1 MKKEYLYTPGPV
13 TVPPEVL
20 LKLAEP
26 IYHHRSKRFQS
37 VFAAVN
43 EKLHPVFKTK
53 NDILTFTSSGTGA
66 MEASMVNFLSA
77 GDKVL
82 CINGGKFGERWGK
95 IAKAYGVQFEEMK
108 IEWGTA
114 PDPRAIAA
122 QLKQDPSIKAV
133 YTELVE
139 TSTGTV
145 YDIAAIGAVV
155 AATEAIL
162 VVDAVSGLG
171 ADEMRTD
178 EWKVDVCVA
187 GSQKALMIPPGLS
200 FMSVSE
206 KAWKLAASSKL
217 PKFYFNA
224 TAARA
229 SLAKNDTPFTPAH
242 TLIGALETS
251 LDMIL
256 GEGIDA
262 VLARHARLATAV
274 RAGVQ
279 ALGLALY
286 SKRPA
291 NALTAITVPDG
302 VDAGKIISALKED
315 GIFVAEG
322 QDAAKGRIFRVA
334 MMGYAV
340 DADVVNALAGIER
353 AMKKLGLPFAPGAGV
368 AAAQRSLLGA

>member
-13 TVPPEVL
+13 SVPPEVL

-26 IYHHRSKRFQS
+26 IYHHRSKRFQNM
-37 VFAAVN
+37 FAAVN
-43 EKLHPVFKTK
+43 EKLHPVFKTA

-66 MEASMVNFLSA
+66 MEASMVNFLSP

-95 IAKAYGVQFEEMK
+95 IAKAYGVQYHEMM

-114 PDPRAIAA
+114 PDAQAVAA
-122 QLKQDPSIKAV
+122 LLKQDPSIKAV

-145 YDIAAIGAVV
+145 FDIAALGKVV
-155 AATEAIL
+155 AATDAIL
-162 VVDAVSGLG
+162 VVDAVSGMA
-171 ADEMRTD
+171 ADDICTD
-178 EWKVDVCVA
+178 AWHVDVCVA

-206 KAWKLAASSKL
+206 KAWKLAATSKL

-229 SLAKNDTPFTPAH
+229 ALSKNDTPFTPAH
-242 TLIGALETS
+242 TLIGALGTS

-256 GEGIDA
+256 ADGIDA
-262 VLARHARLATAV
+262 VLARHARLAQSV

-279 ALGLALY
+279 ALGLTLY
-286 SKRPA
+286 SQRPA
-291 NALTAITVPDG
+291 NALTAITVAAG
-302 VDAGKIISALKED
+302 VDAGTIISAMKED

-353 AMKKLGLPFAPGAGV
+353 AMKKLGLPFTPGAGV
-368 AAAQRSLLGA
+368 CAAQKALLG